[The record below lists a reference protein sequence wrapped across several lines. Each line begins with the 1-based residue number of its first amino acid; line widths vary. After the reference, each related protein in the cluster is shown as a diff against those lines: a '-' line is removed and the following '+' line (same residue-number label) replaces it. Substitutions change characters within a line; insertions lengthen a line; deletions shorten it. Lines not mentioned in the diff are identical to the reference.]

1 MPFNFQ
7 STLYGMEFLGLDGV
21 HVALHRHAVPEQRL
35 QFVKVRLQQRLK
47 VLIQQNLLVQQQD
60 AEVQIIHALTDGVHI
75 HIGLRRLH
83 LALKR
88 CNLLLVRDESAVVHR
103 LVHVDANAVLVF
115 LQSLH
120 VVAVHREHVLQGIGQ
135 CHHVALVRCLCGS
148 GNLRQPS
155 LHDVRH
161 REVGGLLY
169 QVIPLDE
176 RVVLTGQLLTFVER
190 DRHLRGNAAK

>member
-88 CNLLLVRDESAVVHR
+88 CAGGGEEEVTLEPDFSEEDL
-103 LVHVDANAVLVF
+103 F
-115 LQSLH
+115 SL
-120 VVAVHREHVLQGIGQ
+120 
-135 CHHVALVRCLCGS
+135 
-148 GNLRQPS
+148 
-155 LHDVRH
+155 
-161 REVGGLLY
+161 EVGRLGALP
-169 QVIPLDE
+169 QVAREPDA
-176 RVVLTGQLLTFVER
+176 F
-190 DRHLRGNAAK
+190 